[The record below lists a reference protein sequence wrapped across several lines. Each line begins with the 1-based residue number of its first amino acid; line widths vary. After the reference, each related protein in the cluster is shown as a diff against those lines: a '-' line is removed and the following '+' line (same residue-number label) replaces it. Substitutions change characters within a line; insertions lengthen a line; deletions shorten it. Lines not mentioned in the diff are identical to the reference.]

1 VVVGGGGVVKQP
13 HGELSKQQPEHSTRD
28 GLLRRQFHCTQTPW
42 KLELV
47 WYHFAVRIEKF
58 IRKKLFQPSFKK
70 LTAMA
75 HEASKF
81 QLMANKKFDF
91 LHHKQEPVKFPVA

>member
-1 VVVGGGGVVKQP
+1 
-13 HGELSKQQPEHSTRD
+13 
-28 GLLRRQFHCTQTPW
+28 
-42 KLELV
+42 
-47 WYHFAVRIEKF
+47 
-58 IRKKLFQPSFKK
+58 
-70 LTAMA
+70 MA